1 MYIPNLVSFLT
12 RRKLLMS
19 GLLMSLV
26 QDPFNEDNMGINSPQ
41 TLITKTNKDLYFYG
55 PLNDE
60 SCFRLQYTLEELIR
74 INKEKKNDVNLYLQT
89 SGGSIL
95 PTLPIVD
102 LIKSSEVNINTYV
115 KGYCASAG
123 TLLSI
128 SGNKR
133 YMTNN
138 SLMLIHSLRQETGG
152 GTFNNIKDTYENADL
167 IMSLIKEIYLEN
179 TEIGEEKL
187 EYFLNHD
194 LWLPA
199 SKCLELKIVDE
210 IINN

>member
-1 MYIPNLVSFLT
+1 MYIPNLVSLLT

-19 GLLMSLV
+19 GLLMSIV
-26 QDPFNEDNMGINSPQ
+26 QDPFNDDTNSGQ

-60 SCFRLQYTLEELIR
+60 SCFRLQYTLEELIKL
-74 INKEKKNDVNLYLQT
+74 NKDKNTDINLYLQT
-89 SGGSIL
+89 GGGSIL

-115 KGYCASAG
+115 KGYCARAG
-123 TLLSI
+123 TLLSV

-133 YMTNN
+133 YMTHN
-138 SLMLIHSLRQETGG
+138 SLILIHSLRQDRVG

-167 IMSLIKEIYLEN
+167 IMSLLKEIYLEN
-179 TEIGEEKL
+179 TEIGEDKL
-187 EYFLNHD
+187 EYFLDHD

-210 IINN
+210 IVNN

>member
-1 MYIPNLVSFLT
+1 MYIPNLVSLLT

-19 GLLMSLV
+19 GLLMSIV
-26 QDPFNEDNMGINSPQ
+26 EDPFNDDTNSGQ

-60 SCFRLQYTLEELIR
+60 SCFRLQYTLEELIKL
-74 INKEKKNDVNLYLQT
+74 NKDKNTDINLYLQT
-89 SGGSIL
+89 GGGSIL

-123 TLLSI
+123 TLLSV

-138 SLMLIHSLRQETGG
+138 SLILIHSLRQDRVG

-167 IMSLIKEIYLEN
+167 IMSLLKEIYLEN
-179 TEIGEEKL
+179 TEIGEDKL
-187 EYFLNHD
+187 EYFLDHD

-210 IINN
+210 IVNN